1 MTELTL
7 ISHYLCPYV
16 QRAAILLQEKNV
28 DFQRVYIDLSNKP
41 DWFKALSPLGKVP
54 LLQIE
59 SDGKKST
66 LFESAVILEYLE
78 ETQPKPLHPA
88 DPLERARHRA
98 WMEFG
103 SQILNKIAGFYSA
116 QDEDALTARAQ
127 DMHVMFARLEDELK
141 EGPYFSGPDF
151 SLVDTVFG
159 PVFRYFDVFD
169 TIADFGV
176 FEGLAKVQSWRAA
189 LSQRES
195 VCGAVTD
202 DYADRLMTFLVNKSS
217 AISGKIAA

>member
-1 MTELTL
+1 MAELTL

-16 QRAAILLQEKNV
+16 QRAAILLQEKDV
-28 DFQRVYIDLSNKP
+28 GFKRVYIDLSNKP
-41 DWFKALSPLGKVP
+41 NWFKALSPLGKVP

-59 SDGKKST
+59 SEGEKST
-66 LFESAVILEYLE
+66 IFESAVILEYLE
-78 ETQPKPLHPA
+78 ETQLKPLHPA

-116 QDEDALTARAQ
+116 ADDEALDMRAEEL
-127 DMHVMFARLEDELK
+127 HAMFARLEDEL
-141 EGPYFSGPDF
+141 EDGPYFSGADF

-169 TIADFGV
+169 TIADFGI
-176 FEGLAKVQSWRAA
+176 FDGLSKVQLWREA
-189 LSQRES
+189 LSRRQSVRE
-195 VCGAVTD
+195 AVTD
-202 DYADRLMTFLVNKSS
+202 DYADRLMQFLVNKNS